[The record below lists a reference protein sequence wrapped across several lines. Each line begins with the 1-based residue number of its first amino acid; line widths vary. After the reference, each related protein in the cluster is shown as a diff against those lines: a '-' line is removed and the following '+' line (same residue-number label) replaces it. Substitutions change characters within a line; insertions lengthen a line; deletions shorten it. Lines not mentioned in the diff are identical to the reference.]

1 MQNVNR
7 LQDQIEIVIGLWLCI
22 SPWVLGY
29 SGPLQVAGW
38 SAILVGIGVLLFSFE
53 DLALPSEIE
62 EWVELVLGLAL
73 MASPWVWNYSDNM
86 PATLN
91 ALISGFL
98 VTTGFVPGGGLDI
111 LEPPQRPIQIPALRP
126 REYYLVRSPV
136 PKRQAAL
143 SGSRGDDGRAR
154 G

>member
-1 MQNVNR
+1 MQNINR

-98 VTTGFVPGGGLDI
+98 VTGVAFWALKHLGFPGIGS
-111 LEPPQRPIQIPALRP
+111 EQNRPKPH
-126 REYYLVRSPV
+126 
-136 PKRQAAL
+136 
-143 SGSRGDDGRAR
+143 
-154 G
+154 